1 MEEGGRPHG
10 RAGKEEGLTRTPS
23 GASSTSL
30 RGVLWMSGA
39 VLSFC
44 AMAIAARQL
53 LQHLG
58 TFEILFFRTGVA
70 LVIVMAVVLPG
81 GVTAGTAMLG
91 TKRFGLHLWR
101 NIVHLGGQASWV
113 YAIGALPLATVFA
126 IEFTAPI
133 FTAVLAV
140 LFLGEHMNRG
150 RVVMLA
156 LGLAGVLV
164 ILRPGLGVFQP
175 AALVMLF
182 GSLCF
187 AIQFIGTKKL
197 SDTEPPMAVLFWMS
211 VIQTPFCLAAALP
224 GWLAPSLTDLP
235 WIVAIG
241 IGSFTAHYCMTRA
254 MKLADAM
261 VIVPVDYFR
270 LPLIAVVGALFY
282 AEAFDPVVFLG
293 AGMIFAGVWFSLARE
308 NKMVAT

>member
-1 MEEGGRPHG
+1 MS
-10 RAGKEEGLTRTPS
+10 KT
-23 GASSTSL
+23 L

-53 LQHLG
+53 LKHLG

-70 LVIVMAVVLPG
+70 LLIVLAFALRTG
-81 GVTAGTAMLG
+81 IATLRT
-91 TKRFGLHLWR
+91 RRIGLHLWR
-101 NIVHLGGQASWV
+101 NGVHLGGQASWV

-126 IEFTAPI
+126 IEFTSPI
-133 FTAVLAV
+133 WTAVLAV

-150 RVVMLA
+150 RAVMLV

-164 ILRPGLGVFQP
+164 ILRPGLGAFQP

-187 AIQFIGTKKL
+187 AVQFIGTKQL
-197 SDTEPPMAVLFWMS
+197 SATEAPLTVLFWMS
-211 VIQTPFCLAAALP
+211 VIQTPVCLAAALP
-224 GWLAPSLTDLP
+224 GWTAPAMVDLP
-235 WIVAIG
+235 WILAIG
-241 IGSFTAHYCMTRA
+241 AGSFTAHYCMTRA

-270 LPLIAVVGALFY
+270 LPLIAVVGAVFY
-282 AEAFDPVVFLG
+282 AEPFDPMVFLG
-293 AGMIFAGVWFSLARE
+293 AAMIFAGVWYSLARE
-308 NKMVAT
+308 HRRVDALHAS